1 MVAKKSDTRPIATRE
16 TYLDHEGVEVQAGVL
31 DASTDTGMV
40 EGLTKAEQLTVDAGK
55 LVGAPEE
62 KVTVHAIRP
71 QTPEEKLHLELEQW
85 WLDQAHTEVAQVIP
99 KAIEYGGASRDHN
112 LIAMGQSI
120 VNAGFPL
127 PAGLSEQSKSEF
139 LAELAIYVYIQGKL
153 ARWGAALNSG
163 RFVSDDTVYDIGI
176 YTRMVQRI
184 RDAGGWLK

>member
-1 MVAKKSDTRPIATRE
+1 MVAKKLDTRPIATRE
-16 TYLDHEGVEVQAGVL
+16 TYLDPEGVEVQAGVL
-31 DASTDTGMV
+31 DASTNTKVV
-40 EGLTKAEQLTVDAGK
+40 EVPAEATKLTVDTGK
-55 LVGAPEE
+55 LAASVGEE
-62 KVTVHAIRP
+62 FTP

-127 PAGLSEQSKSEF
+127 PVGLSEQSKSEF

-163 RFVSDDTVYDIGI
+163 RFVSDDTGYDIGI